1 MWLVLV
7 ALLGVGLVRG
17 VAAPAHASAGEDE
30 SLALSSSERVRL
42 FEHVWRGVRDRY
54 YDRSLHG
61 VPWDE
66 VRREYRPRV
75 LEAPTLDDTYRLL
88 DDMVARLGDSHT
100 RVRTPLD
107 RILREQSQSIS
118 IGIGLADLDDAV
130 VVTRVPAGSPAATL
144 DVTPGSRLVSLDDV
158 QIDAWLA
165 AAPERYPSSSVRAS
179 RLLAMRALL
188 LGAPGSQM
196 TAAIERTD
204 GSEVRL
210 AFTREAEERPTSVTS
225 KRDGDIL
232 VIGWNRFRA
241 PVRDRVQE
249 LLEEHA
255 DARAV
260 VIDLR
265 GNGGGSLREATEL
278 ADLFVEGA
286 VPFGRQTAR
295 NGRSRLRRTPT
306 QAEPGFTG
314 AVVVLVNGTSASA
327 SETLA
332 AALQEAGRA
341 RVVGTQTCGCV
352 LVTNG
357 PTRLLGGGELS
368 VSEFDYTTPGGRRL
382 EGQGVIPDEEV
393 RVTRED
399 VLAGVDRAL
408 ERAIAVAREDLAA
421 PAGTAGVLAA
431 P

>member
-1 MWLVLV
+1 M
-7 ALLGVGLVRG
+7 RG

-30 SLALSSSERVRL
+30 ALAFSSSERSRL

-61 VPWDE
+61 VPWDD
-66 VRREYRPRV
+66 VRHEYRPLV

-107 RILREQSQSIS
+107 RLLREQSQSIS
-118 IGIGLADLDDAV
+118 IGIGLTDLEDSV
-130 VVTRVPAGSPAATL
+130 VITRVPPDSPAAML
-144 DVTPGSRLVSLDDV
+144 GVAPGSRLVSLDDV
-158 QIDAWLA
+158 NVDGWLA
-165 AAPERYPSSSVRAS
+165 AASERYRSSSVRAS

-188 LGAPGSQM
+188 LGAPGSQ
-196 TAAIERTD
+196 TVASIERTD

-210 AFTREAEERPTSVTS
+210 ALTREAEDRPTSVTS
-225 KRDGDIL
+225 KRDGEVLI
-232 VIGWNRFRA
+232 IGWNRFRT
-241 PVRDRVQE
+241 PVRDRVEE
-249 LLEEHA
+249 LLDEHA
-255 DARAV
+255 DTRAV

-278 ADLFVEGA
+278 ADLFMEGA

-306 QAEPGFTG
+306 QVEPGFTG
-314 AVVVLVNGTSASA
+314 VVVVLVNGTSASA

-357 PTRLLGGGELS
+357 PTRLPGGGELS
-368 VSEFDYTTPGGRRL
+368 VSEFDYATPGGRRL
-382 EGQGVIPDEEV
+382 EGEGVIPDEEV
-393 RVTRED
+393 RATRED
-399 VLAGVDRAL
+399 ILAGVDRAL
-408 ERAIAVAREDLAA
+408 ERAIAAAREALAA
-421 PAGTAGVLAA
+421 PAETAGVLAA